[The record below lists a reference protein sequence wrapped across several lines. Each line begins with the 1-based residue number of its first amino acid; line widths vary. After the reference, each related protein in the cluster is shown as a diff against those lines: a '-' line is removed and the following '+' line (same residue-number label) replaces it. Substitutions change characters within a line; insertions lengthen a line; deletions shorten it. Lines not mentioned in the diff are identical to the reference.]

1 MMTASNGRSS
11 NPLRRLNFLM
21 SWEGFLI
28 AVLCIVFAVN
38 AGMSDAFFTIGNQIN
53 LFNLS
58 IEKIIVALIM
68 TFIIINGEIDL
79 SVASVMG
86 LSACTFGWL
95 FHAGVPAG
103 FAIVIV
109 MAVGV
114 VCGVING
121 VFITRLG
128 IPSLVVTLS
137 TLIGYRGLARVL
149 VEDRGI
155 NQFPQWFD
163 ALGQQ
168 PLLGPFPLSLI
179 IFFVL
184 FVILAVVLHFSGFGR
199 RVYVIGNNAEVA
211 TYSGVDVPKI
221 KMQLFVASST
231 ISALAGL
238 LFAARV
244 GAIRGDVAQGFELDI
259 ITIVLLGGVS
269 IFGGSGSLLG
279 TLLSILIV
287 LSLRNGMDLANITG
301 HIQTGLV
308 GLLLILSVLIPNAK
322 TYAGRFYRRSL
333 QGGERSNG

>member
-1 MMTASNGRSS
+1 MTASNGESS
-11 NPLRRLNFLM
+11 NPMRRLNFLM

-109 MAVGV
+109 MAIGV
-114 VCGVING
+114 VCGLVNG

-184 FVILAVVLHFSGFGR
+184 FVVLAVVLHFSGFGR

-211 TYSGVDVPKI
+211 TYSGVDVAKI

-308 GLLLILSVLIPNAK
+308 GLLLILSVLIPNVK
-322 TYAGRFYRRSL
+322 TYAGRFYNRSL
-333 QGGERSNG
+333 PGGERSNG

>member
-1 MMTASNGRSS
+1 MTASHGSSS
-11 NPLRRLNFLM
+11 NPVRRLNFLM

-38 AGMSDAFFTIGNQIN
+38 ASMSNAFFTIGNQIN

-114 VCGVING
+114 VCGVVNG
-121 VFITRLG
+121 LFITRLG

-155 NQFPQWFD
+155 NQFPEWFD

-211 TYSGVDVPKI
+211 TYSGVDVARI

-322 TYAGRFYRRSL
+322 TYAGRFYNRSL
-333 QGGERSNG
+333 HGGERSNG

>member
-1 MMTASNGRSS
+1 MTAPNGNSS
-11 NPLRRLNFLM
+11 NPARRLKLLM
-21 SWEGFLI
+21 SWEGFLL
-28 AVLCIVFAVN
+28 ALLCIVFAVN
-38 AGMSDAFFTIGNQIN
+38 ASMSHAFFTIGNQIN

-95 FHAGVPAG
+95 YHAGMSAG
-103 FAIVIV
+103 LAIVVV
-109 MAVGV
+109 MGVGF
-114 VCGVING
+114 VCGAVNG
-121 VFITRLG
+121 FFITRLG

-155 NQFPQWFD
+155 NQFPEWFD

-184 FVILAVVLHFSGFGR
+184 FIILGFVLHFSGFGR
-199 RVYVIGNNAEVA
+199 RVYVIGNNAEAA
-211 TYSGVDVPKI
+211 TYSGVDVAEI
-221 KMQLFVASST
+221 KMKLFIASST

-244 GAIRGDVAQGFELDI
+244 GAVRGDVAQGFELDI

-301 HIQTGLV
+301 HIQTGLI

-322 TYAGRFYRRSL
+322 SYASRFL
-333 QGGERSNG
+333 QTKPS

>member
-1 MMTASNGRSS
+1 MTTANGNSS
-11 NPLRRLNFLM
+11 NQMRRWKLLM
-21 SWEGFLI
+21 SWEGFLF
-28 AVLCIVFAVN
+28 AVLGIVFAVN
-38 AGMSDAFFTIGNQIN
+38 ASMSNAFFTVGNLIN

-95 FHAGVPAG
+95 FHAGMSAG
-103 FAIVIV
+103 LAIVVV
-109 MAVGV
+109 MALGV
-114 VCGVING
+114 VCGAVNG
-121 VFITRLG
+121 FFVTRVG

-155 NQFPQWFD
+155 NQFPEWFD

-168 PLLGPFPLSLI
+168 PLVGPFPLSLI
-179 IFFVL
+179 IFFAL
-184 FVILAVVLHFSGFGR
+184 FIILTVILHFSGFGR
-199 RVYVIGNNAEVA
+199 RVYVIGNNAEAA
-211 TYSGVDVPKI
+211 TYSGVDVAKI
-221 KMQLFVASST
+221 KMKLFVASST

-244 GAIRGDVAQGFELDI
+244 GAVRGDVAQGFELDI

-301 HIQTGLV
+301 HFQTGLI

-322 TYAGRFYRRSL
+322 NYASRFYHRTVKA
-333 QGGERSNG
+333 GRSNG

>member
-1 MMTASNGRSS
+1 
-11 NPLRRLNFLM
+11 
-21 SWEGFLI
+21 
-28 AVLCIVFAVN
+28 
-38 AGMSDAFFTIGNQIN
+38 
-53 LFNLS
+53 
-58 IEKIIVALIM
+58 LIM

-86 LSACTFGWL
+86 LSACTFGWV
-95 FHAGVPAG
+95 FHAGIPAG
-103 FAIVIV
+103 FAIVAA

-114 VCGVING
+114 ACGFVNG
-121 VFITRLG
+121 FFITRLG

-168 PLLGPFPLSLI
+168 PLLGPLPLSLI
-179 IFFVL
+179 IFLVL
-184 FVILAVVLHFSGFGR
+184 LVVLAVVLHFSGFGR

-211 TYSGVDVPKI
+211 TYSGVDVAKI

-301 HIQTGLV
+301 HIQTGLI

-322 TYAGRFYRRSL
+322 TYAGRFYGRSL
-333 QGGERSNG
+333 HGGERSNG

>member
-1 MMTASNGRSS
+1 M
-11 NPLRRLNFLM
+11 
-21 SWEGFLI
+21 
-28 AVLCIVFAVN
+28 
-38 AGMSDAFFTIGNQIN
+38 
-53 LFNLS
+53 
-58 IEKIIVALIM
+58 
-68 TFIIINGEIDL
+68 
-79 SVASVMG
+79 
-86 LSACTFGWL
+86 
-95 FHAGVPAG
+95 
-103 FAIVIV
+103 
-109 MAVGV
+109 
-114 VCGVING
+114 
-121 VFITRLG
+121 
-128 IPSLVVTLS
+128 
-137 TLIGYRGLARVL
+137 IGYRGLARVL

-184 FVILAVVLHFSGFGR
+184 FVVLAVVLHFSGFGR

-211 TYSGVDVPKI
+211 TYSGVDVAKI

-308 GLLLILSVLIPNAK
+308 GLLLILSVLIPNVK
-322 TYAGRFYRRSL
+322 TYAGRFYNRSL
-333 QGGERSNG
+333 PGGERSNG

>member
-109 MAVGV
+109 MAIGV
-114 VCGVING
+114 VCGLVNG

-184 FVILAVVLHFSGFGR
+184 FVVLAVVLHFSGFGR

-211 TYSGVDVPKI
+211 TYSGVDVAKI

-322 TYAGRFYRRSL
+322 TYVGRFYNRSL
-333 QGGERSNG
+333 HGGEGSNG

>member
-1 MMTASNGRSS
+1 
-11 NPLRRLNFLM
+11 LNFLM

-155 NQFPQWFD
+155 NQFPEWFD

-211 TYSGVDVPKI
+211 TYSGVDVARI

-269 IFGGSGSLLG
+269 IFGGSGSLFG

-322 TYAGRFYRRSL
+322 TYAGRFYNRSL
-333 QGGERSNG
+333 HGGERSNG

>member
-1 MMTASNGRSS
+1 MTASNGESS
-11 NPLRRLNFLM
+11 NPMRRLNFLM

-114 VCGVING
+114 VCGLVNG

-184 FVILAVVLHFSGFGR
+184 FVVLAVVLHFSGFGR

-211 TYSGVDVPKI
+211 TYSGVDVAKI

-322 TYAGRFYRRSL
+322 TYAGRFYNRSL
-333 QGGERSNG
+333 HGGE

>member
-1 MMTASNGRSS
+1 MTASNRSS

-155 NQFPQWFD
+155 NQFPEWFD

-211 TYSGVDVPKI
+211 TYSGVDVARI

-287 LSLRNGMDLANITG
+287 LSLRNGMDLANMTG